1 MSILRD
7 DNISVLIKESLGAEF
22 FVIGIDIRVP
32 EQGSIFGND
41 LSFLKSYL
49 FIALRCLSLEWNKIR
64 RKGV

>member
-41 LSFLKSYL
+41 LSFLKPYL
-49 FIALRCLSLEWNKIR
+49 FIALRCFSLE
-64 RKGV
+64 